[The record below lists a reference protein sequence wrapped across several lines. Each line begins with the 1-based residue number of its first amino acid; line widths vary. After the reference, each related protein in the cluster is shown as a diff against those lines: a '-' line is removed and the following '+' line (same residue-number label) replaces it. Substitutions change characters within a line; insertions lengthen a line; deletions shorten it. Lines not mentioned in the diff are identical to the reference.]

1 MARLDP
7 VAFGFEQEHSSEA
20 ESESAFDHESAG
32 QQAASVLNARFAG
45 LTARELVERAL
56 TEIFPGRIA
65 LVSSFGAESAVL
77 LHLVASIDRSIPV
90 VFMDTLRLFPETL
103 AYRDQLVERLG
114 LTEVRTITPDPA
126 ALAAADPHKA
136 LWMLDADACCRI
148 RKTEPLARAMEGF
161 DAWFTGRKRFQA
173 ATRSAI
179 QAFEQDGDRI
189 KVNPLAAWTIDDLK
203 AYVAEHELPPHPLV
217 ANGYPSIGC
226 VPCTSK
232 VKPGEDARAGRWR
245 GLDKTECGIHLGLE
259 NDGSGI

>member
-7 VAFGFEQEHSSEA
+7 VAFGF
-20 ESESAFDHESAG
+20 DHESAG
-32 QQAASVLNARFAG
+32 LQEAAVLNARFAG
-45 LTARELVERAL
+45 LPARELVRRAL

-77 LHLVASIDRSIPV
+77 LHLVASIDRTIPV

-103 AYRDQLVERLG
+103 AYRDALADRLG
-114 LTEVRTITPDPA
+114 LTDLRTILPDA
-126 ALAAADPHKA
+126 EKLAAADPHKA
-136 LWMLDADACCRI
+136 LWMTDADACCRI

-173 ATRSAI
+173 STRAAI
-179 QAFEQDGDRI
+179 QSFEQDGVRI
-189 KVNPLAAWTIDDLK
+189 KVNPLATWSVDDLK
-203 AYVAEHELPPHPLV
+203 AYVVEHDLPPHPLV
-217 ANGYPSIGC
+217 AAGYPSIGC